1 MFIFNDVICMKLT
14 INIWSFILSL
24 TCIPVCFIAISSEN
38 FIGVFTRIIGT
49 HPLNIVLGITLIA
62 FVLGLIGLKDVRE
75 WKAMAR
81 SMFTIIFTMGFSV
94 VLVFI
99 LFFGSLLN

>member
-1 MFIFNDVICMKLT
+1 MKLT

-24 TCIPVCFIAISSEN
+24 TCIPVFFIAISSSD
-38 FIGVFTRIIGT
+38 FISVFTQIIGT

-81 SMFTIIFTMGFSV
+81 SIFTIIFTMGFSV
-94 VLVFI
+94 VLIFI
-99 LFFGSLLN
+99 IFFGSLLT